1 MGALKREESQLDNS
15 CLYYSKAGIA
25 SPESK
30 EQLIIALEPEG
41 GAIFCRERKMRDFAD
56 QTGDASVSDVLGRPG
71 QRYVMMDIGGRAY
84 LSSQKL
90 LVNCKAPGPCNVY
103 V

>member
-1 MGALKREESQLDNS
+1 MYCSWHQENS
-15 CLYYSKAGIA
+15 RSTLCENICFCYFKAGIA

-56 QTGDASVSDVLGRPG
+56 ETGDASVSDILGRPG
-71 QRYVMMDIGGRAY
+71 QRYVMMDIGGRAHY
-84 LSSQKL
+84 CSQKY
-90 LVNCKAPGPCNVY
+90 PIR
-103 V
+103 

>member
-1 MGALKREESQLDNS
+1 MKDKELIFDQNVPHIRKILWENI
-15 CLYYSKAGIA
+15 CLCYSKAGIA

-71 QRYVMMDIGGRAY
+71 QRYVVMDIGGRAY
-84 LSSQKL
+84 YSSQKF
-90 LVNCKAPGPCNVY
+90 LVR
-103 V
+103 